1 MRHTSST
8 RSIHCASIYC
18 LDTELEDAEAC
29 SGRGVGARIGLPL
42 FHHLALEKRAPRSQ
56 RQRRATGLVWLPPW
70 LFVGA
75 RGDSANKYSGVTRRR
90 KRVSSFVT
98 DAEPRSDSR
107 THCHSKIARKTC
119 VLQFVLS
126 APPLPTLQRRWQPP
140 KSVGAT
146 ASISYATGGSSG
158 LLVHDLTP
166 CRSA

>member
-1 MRHTSST
+1 MCVASDIIIFITKQFTCNRHQAADKIPGFAYAWHFVRMCTS
-8 RSIHCASIYC
+8 
-18 LDTELEDAEAC
+18 
-29 SGRGVGARIGLPL
+29 
-42 FHHLALEKRAPRSQ
+42 HLPRSCFFVVVNNP
-56 RQRRATGLVWLPPW
+56 LV
-70 LFVGA
+70 
-75 RGDSANKYSGVTRRR
+75 RGSKRTPTTPLCF
-90 KRVSSFVT
+90 RVSRVT
-98 DAEPRSDSR
+98 HAEPRSDSR

-126 APPLPTLQRRWQPP
+126 APPLPTLQRRWQHP